1 MDKLNK
7 QPDLKAK
14 HNLILFYLSSFT
26 LCSGDPIVLNISNI
40 VNIKILNSFSETT
53 QCSFKCFH
61 ADYEQAFC
69 SVRIDNILTITA
81 LKSDNFSGNFYDRTF
96 FLFRLRQISQNPDQ
110 LNQLLKAQIPDD
122 IPPELRDFYFPFPFF
137 VTWLNCT
144 FKTNNL
150 VEILQSIYHYGKS

>member
-26 LCSGDPIVLNISNI
+26 QCSGDLIVLNISNI
-40 VNIKILNSFSETT
+40 INIKILNFFSETT

-61 ADYEQAFC
+61 ADYEPASYC
-69 SVRIDNILTITA
+69 VRTDIILTITA
-81 LKSDNFSGNFYDRTF
+81 LISDHFSVNFYDRTF
-96 FLFRLRQISQNPDQ
+96 LFQLRQISQNLDQ

-122 IPPELRDFYFPFPFF
+122 IPPELRDFF
-137 VTWLNCT
+137 L
-144 FKTNNL
+144 
-150 VEILQSIYHYGKS
+150 